1 VKNAPAVT
9 ARRATNQIVLAA
21 GHQALAV
28 IAVVILP
35 ATAAEA
41 LVVIVVAEQV
51 VRVEITH
58 LIGLVVTGIGH
69 TRRVPLVMVI
79 VPIPPVRLGTGIPL
93 PGRPVVTGRQL
104 IGRVAMAQPA
114 RPGLLATVPIHLV
127 LLAMVICG
135 RHAQPEATVL
145 VIRVATAI
153 PRPGRHVPVETVPI
167 RLAPLVMEILD
178 RPAPAVETVLTLLV
192 HPAMGIRGRPAQ
204 PEATDPTLLV
214 LLAMVIHVH
223 VAMARTAHVSPAVT
237 VTRVRHV
244 QLVEIAPIRRPPP
257 ATARA
262 RTDLE
267 AIVRIVLA
275 RIVRMAISRVES
287 GNPMGESAARSVRR

>member
-1 VKNAPAVT
+1 
-9 ARRATNQIVLAA
+9 
-21 GHQALAV
+21 
-28 IAVVILP
+28 
-35 ATAAEA
+35 
-41 LVVIVVAEQV
+41 
-51 VRVEITH
+51 
-58 LIGLVVTGIGH
+58 
-69 TRRVPLVMVI
+69 M
-79 VPIPPVRLGTGIPL
+79 
-93 PGRPVVTGRQL
+93 
-104 IGRVAMAQPA
+104 
-114 RPGLLATVPIHLV
+114 
-127 LLAMVICG
+127 
-135 RHAQPEATVL
+135 TVL

-237 VTRVRHV
+237 VTRVHHV
-244 QLVEIAPIRRPPP
+244 PLVEIAPIRRAPP

-275 RIVRMAISRVES
+275 RIVRMATSREES
-287 GNPMGESAARSVRR
+287 GNPMGESAARSARR